1 MSYYGDGTKKQA
13 IYDGIFFAED
23 QYEDDEQGRKE
34 FAADLVEVCAA
45 VVSELLDVDRWQR

>member
-23 QYEDDEQGRKE
+23 KYEDDEQGRKE